1 VPIPSWL
8 PDTISCNGQWP
19 DILGRLWAVFQRD
32 FIEGSPHFKGL
43 QVWWDRSRHE
53 DDKDEGFWHITHRY
67 DYQIGQRI
75 FDQKRSQKIT
85 WCASVIKTCP
95 NPDVIEFRYLE
106 SSGIPRTY
114 LWVQEAQYAVVLE
127 PQRRAL
133 GRIAM
138 LITAYHVGSLG
149 RDSLERKYDQR
160 IR

>member
-1 VPIPSWL
+1 MCIRDRPSWL

-53 DDKDEGFWHITHRY
+53 DDKGEGFWHITHRY

-85 WCASVIKTCP
+85 WCCLLYTSDAADDLLCVDLGGRRIIK
-95 NPDVIEFRYLE
+95 
-106 SSGIPRTY
+106 
-114 LWVQEAQYAVVLE
+114 
-127 PQRRAL
+127 
-133 GRIAM
+133 
-138 LITAYHVGSLG
+138 
-149 RDSLERKYDQR
+149 K
-160 IR
+160 